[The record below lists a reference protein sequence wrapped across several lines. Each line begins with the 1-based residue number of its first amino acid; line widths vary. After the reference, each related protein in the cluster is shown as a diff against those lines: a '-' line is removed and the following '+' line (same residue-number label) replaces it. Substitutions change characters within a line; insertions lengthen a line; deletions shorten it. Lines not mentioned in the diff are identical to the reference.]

1 MRYTLAGLSDI
12 ALSGSYVKPGGTA
25 TYEIMMRMSLH
36 DYVRISDYHSP
47 HAHMYHQC
55 PILQQLQGLKILESS

>member
-25 TYEIMMRMSLH
+25 TY
-36 DYVRISDYHSP
+36 VRNNDEDAP
-47 HAHMYHQC
+47 T
-55 PILQQLQGLKILESS
+55 